1 MFNTKVARSEQTRRR
16 IYEAA
21 LAAFREKGFEE
32 TTMRAIAARAGV
44 ATGAAYYYYE
54 SKESI
59 VMAFYE
65 EAWALMQEGLGAAA
79 EPGKKTP
86 LEARLARYTEVKLEA
101 FAPNRAVL
109 RALLRYGADPA
120 SPVSPF
126 GRETAPMREA
136 DMAWLAK
143 MVADQGLPKDL
154 APHVP
159 AVLWMYQMGIVM
171 FWLIDE
177 SAGQE
182 RTRELLRVSAKAVAL
197 LLQLSKLPLTRP
209 IRRTAVELIEIVRGV
224 A

>member
-1 MFNTKVARSEQTRRR
+1 MARSEETRRR
-16 IYEAA
+16 IYEVA

-32 TTMRAIAARAGV
+32 TTMRAIAAGAGV

-54 SKESI
+54 SKEAI
-59 VMAFYE
+59 VMAFYA
-65 EAWALMQEGLGAAA
+65 EAWASMQEGLGAAA
-79 EPGKKTP
+79 EAGKKTP
-86 LEARLARYTEVKLEA
+86 LEARLTRYVEVKLEA
-101 FAPNRAVL
+101 FAPNRGVL
-109 RALLRYGADPA
+109 RALLRNGADPA

-224 A
+224 V

>member
-1 MFNTKVARSEQTRRR
+1 MSNDKIARSEETRRR
-16 IYEAA
+16 IYEVA
-21 LAAFREKGFEE
+21 LAAFREKGFAE
-32 TTMRAIAARAGV
+32 TTMRAIAAGAGV

-54 SKESI
+54 SKEAI
-59 VMAFYE
+59 VMAFYA
-65 EAWALMQEGLGAAA
+65 EAWASMQEGLGAAA
-79 EPGKKTP
+79 EAGKKTP
-86 LEARLARYTEVKLEA
+86 LETRLTRYVEVKLEA
-101 FAPNRAVL
+101 FAPNRGVL
-109 RALLRYGADPA
+109 RALLRNGADPA

-136 DMAWLAK
+136 DMVWLAK
-143 MVADQGLPKDL
+143 MVTDQGLPKDL

-159 AVLWMYQMGIVM
+159 AVLWLYQMGIVM

-182 RTRELLRVSAKAVAL
+182 RTRELLRVSAKAVTL

-209 IRRTAVELIEIVRGV
+209 VRRTAVELIEIVRGV

>member
-1 MFNTKVARSEQTRRR
+1 MSNDKIARSEETRRR
-16 IYEAA
+16 IYEVA

-32 TTMRAIAARAGV
+32 TTMRAIAAGAGV

-54 SKESI
+54 SKEAI
-59 VMAFYE
+59 VMAFYA
-65 EAWALMQEGLGAAA
+65 EAWASMQEGLGAAA
-79 EPGKKTP
+79 EAGKKTP
-86 LEARLARYTEVKLEA
+86 LEARLTRYVEVKLEA
-101 FAPNRAVL
+101 FAPNRGVL
-109 RALLRYGADPA
+109 RALLRNGADPA

-136 DMAWLAK
+136 DMVWLAK

-154 APHVP
+154 GPHVP
-159 AVLWMYQMGIVM
+159 AVLWLYQMGIVM

-182 RTRELLRVSAKAVAL
+182 RTRELLRVSAKAVTL